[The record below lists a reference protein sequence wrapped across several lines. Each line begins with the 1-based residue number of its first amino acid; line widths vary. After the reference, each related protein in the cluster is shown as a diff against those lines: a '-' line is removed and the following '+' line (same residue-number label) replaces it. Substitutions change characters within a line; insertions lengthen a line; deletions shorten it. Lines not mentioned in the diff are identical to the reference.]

1 MKDRSDDP
9 SHHEQTLLPRSYI
22 SLSVPEWFP
31 LLFYFKKFRV
41 CFLFLFFVCLFCV
54 FVCMLCCFFLCFFFW
69 WKGRDSFNGRRVCGS
84 LQLYQRQEFI
94 KKCVVCVVC
103 YSGSKYGSSFLITRV
118 YCGFRHTQKT
128 HVSRPHPCPKITP
141 HLFFIYILFSNFPP
155 ENGANNFL
163 GTRSDIL
170 YRLIRKH
177 VAHSC
182 TGDMW
187 SQII

>member
-1 MKDRSDDP
+1 MCA
-9 SHHEQTLLPRSYI
+9 
-22 SLSVPEWFP
+22 
-31 LLFYFKKFRV
+31 FYF
-41 CFLFLFFVCLFCV
+41 CFLCVFFVCLCV
-54 FVCMLCCFFLCFFFW
+54 CYVAFFMLFFLV
-69 WKGRDSFNGRRVCGS
+69 GRVGIVLTGGG
-84 LQLYQRQEFI
+84 
-94 KKCVVCVVC
+94 CVVPCSCTKDKNSLKNVLFAIQVQ
-103 YSGSKYGSSFLITRV
+103 KYGSSFLITRV

-155 ENGANNFL
+155 ENGANKFL

-170 YRLIRKH
+170 YRLIRKN